1 MIMIVN
7 ISNIERLI
15 IAPRFKVSLPV
26 VVIVNWPI
34 LCKIL
39 NTMHFAGLQTNAII
53 LH

>member
-7 ISNIERLI
+7 ISNMERLI

-26 VVIVNWPI
+26 VVNWPI